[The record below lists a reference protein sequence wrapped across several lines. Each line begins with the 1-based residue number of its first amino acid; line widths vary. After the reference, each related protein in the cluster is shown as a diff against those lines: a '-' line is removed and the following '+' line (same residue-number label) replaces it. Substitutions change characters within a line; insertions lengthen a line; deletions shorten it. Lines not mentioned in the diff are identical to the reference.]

1 MITFTTK
8 KIDDGRK
15 NIYYIEKDFDE
26 FHALINL
33 CSEQIKTVVGY
44 LGFSTFKL
52 ARLRDIEILADSLK
66 SNGRHHNY
74 QFFQDFTDF
83 YLIWV
88 EELSYNFVYPL
99 NLYALESA
107 SLIQIKEIF
116 SSFQNFI
123 LEIIK
128 ITSLKISEIKTA
140 KQVLITNAYGHK
152 ETQLLQIPI
161 ENYINDFLIDNVA
174 KIAHFKT
181 Q

>member
-128 ITSLKISEIKTA
+128 ITSLKFLKL
-140 KQVLITNAYGHK
+140 KQQNKFSLPMLMGTKKLNYFKYQLKITSM
-152 ETQLLQIPI
+152 I
-161 ENYINDFLIDNVA
+161 F
-174 KIAHFKT
+174 
-181 Q
+181 